1 MIDILANIPTNES
14 LSESFFEAVLKRLES
29 FGYEVTNEDS
39 WMIQF
44 ASEKVANNIM
54 NRCNVSSVPDGLF
67 HIAVDMTC
75 GEFLLAMK
83 QTGRLNLSD
92 LDLNGAITSIKEGD
106 VQVNFANGQSDEEKL
121 NSFLNYLLHGKDGEL
136 ICYRKLKW

>member
-1 MIDILANIPTNES
+1 MGKILATNES

-29 FGYEVTNEDS
+29 FGYEVTNEDN

-121 NSFLNYLLHGKDGEL
+121 NSFLNYLSHGKDGEL
-136 ICYRKLKW
+136 VCYRKLKW

>member
-1 MIDILANIPTNES
+1 MTDINANTSS
-14 LSESFFEAVLKRLES
+14 LSASLIEAVSNRLSS
-29 FGYEVTNEDS
+29 FGYQMTNDDD

-44 ASEKVANNIM
+44 AFEKVANHIKNS
-54 NRCNVSSVPDGLF
+54 CNVTSIPDGLF
-67 HIAVDMTC
+67 HVAVDAAC

-106 VQVNFANGQSDEEKL
+106 IQVNFANGQSDEEKL
-121 NSFLNYLLHGKDGEL
+121 NSFLNHLIHGSDGEL
-136 ICYRKLKW
+136 ICYRKLAW

>member
-1 MIDILANIPTNES
+1 MGKILANIPTNES

-29 FGYEVTNEDS
+29 FGYELTNEDS

-54 NRCNVSSVPDGLF
+54 NRCNVSSIPDGLF

-121 NSFLNYLLHGKDGEL
+121 NSFLNHLLHGKDGEL
-136 ICYRKLKW
+136 VCYRKLKW